1 MAETI
6 VEQIAAL
13 KKMTVSQLRERHA
26 EVFGEASKSRN
37 KAWLFKRVAYR
48 IQELEEGG
56 ISERAKKRA
65 EELARDADLRLSPPK
80 DAPIVVP
87 PAMPSAPVRDP
98 RLPPV
103 GTDLKRAVA
112 GKEHVVRIL
121 EKGCEH
127 EGKQYGSLS
136 AVAKAITGT
145 NWNGLLFFGLI
156 KRKET
161 NP

>member
-1 MAETI
+1 MAAEMI
-6 VEQIAAL
+6 EQIAAL
-13 KKMTVSQLRERHA
+13 KKMTVSQLRERYA

-37 KAWLFKRVAYR
+37 KAWLYKRVAFR
-48 IQELEEGG
+48 IQELAEGG

-65 EELARDADLRLSPPK
+65 AELARDADLRLSPPK
-80 DAPIVVP
+80 DAPVPTPP
-87 PAMPSAPVRDP
+87 PAPTAPARDP

-103 GTDLKRAVA
+103 GTELKRAVA

-121 EKGCEH
+121 EKGCEW

-145 NWNGLLFFGLI
+145 NWNGLLFFGLT

-161 NP
+161 P